1 MKNIAIYYRV
11 STERQ
16 DLASQRQAVE
26 TWLEQLD
33 DSKKPQKIHTF
44 TDEGISG
51 NTDKRPGY
59 QDLLSLARSG
69 KIDTIVVYRLD
80 RFSRNASEAIKTL
93 LSLDQLGVGFI
104 SVTQAVLNLGHE
116 NPFRRTMLAAFA
128 EIAEIERQTIVTRV
142 KAGLEAAKK
151 RGVKLGAPQKIT
163 DAQRE
168 QVLTLRQGGMS
179 FRKIAKETGLSY
191 GAVHKLASELNQ
203 NINTES

>member
-1 MKNIAIYYRV
+1 MMATLRRQEP
-11 STERQ
+11 SGALMSMERYER
-16 DLASQRQAVE
+16 LADGTRRQ
-26 TWLEQLD
+26 
-33 DSKKPQKIHTF
+33 
-44 TDEGISG
+44 
-51 NTDKRPGY
+51 
-59 QDLLSLARSG
+59 
-69 KIDTIVVYRLD
+69 
-80 RFSRNASEAIKTL
+80 
-93 LSLDQLGVGFI
+93 
-104 SVTQAVLNLGHE
+104 
-116 NPFRRTMLAAFA
+116 
-128 EIAEIERQTIVTRV
+128 IAEIERQTIVTRV